1 MEERWAALHQ
11 EISSV
16 SSKLLS
22 CTDPSEKALLQS
34 MLDELKSRRPY
45 LEFSQLDRDYHDL
58 IEVDSKI
65 SRKRAGQADVSEE
78 LDALLLRRVSLKS
91 RIEKLSGTLGA
102 GGKDF
107 EAKLDGIMGRLEE
120 RLSATR
126 VASKI
131 SEEDFVHV
139 LQQLKILI
147 ASTPGD
153 ENETAVL
160 RKHPTKFW

>member
-1 MEERWAALHQ
+1 
-11 EISSV
+11 
-16 SSKLLS
+16 
-22 CTDPSEKALLQS
+22 
-34 MLDELKSRRPY
+34 
-45 LEFSQLDRDYHDL
+45 
-58 IEVDSKI
+58 
-65 SRKRAGQADVSEE
+65 
-78 LDALLLRRVSLKS
+78 
-91 RIEKLSGTLGA
+91 
-102 GGKDF
+102 
-107 EAKLDGIMGRLEE
+107 MGRLEE